1 MPTEVDEVRRRIGQL
16 EIEKQ
21 GLLKEKDEASRGRLG
36 EVEKELAQLNEEFTA
51 LKARWDREKA
61 VIQKIA
67 TAKGELDRAREEQ
80 AAAERQADFN
90 KAAEI
95 KFGRLPQL
103 QKELKAAQEELAL
116 VQSQGAMLKEE
127 VTPEEIAEVVSK
139 WTGIPVTKLMEGEVE
154 TPLAMEERTQAR
166 VVGQAEAIRAV
177 SAAGRRARSGL
188 QDPNPPIGSLLFP
201 RPPRGR

>member
-36 EVEKELAQLNEEFTA
+36 EVEKELAQLNEEFAA

-67 TAKGELDRAREEQ
+67 TVKGELDRAREDQ
-80 AAAERQADFN
+80 AAAERNADFN
-90 KAAEI
+90 RAAEI
-95 KFGRLPQL
+95 A
-103 QKELKAAQEELAL
+103 E

-154 TPLAMEERTQAR
+154 KLLAMEERTQAR

-177 SAAGRRARSGL
+177 SAAV
-188 QDPNPPIGSLLFP
+188 
-201 RPPRGR
+201 